1 MESRPYAIFKPYSP
15 IANPL
20 LLPHCWIYTANG
32 NRYPGLRT
40 KRLTDFTHMMKGVSI
55 VGIDEGQWVSHRHC
69 RGGCFFFQKKKS
81 SVRLKKSYLL
91 QYSDLI
97 PFITTLVKDGTDV
110 VISMLTG
117 TFRQTSFP
125 VFGEVCALA
134 DVVIMKTAVCSTC
147 HNRPASFTV
156 RTKQVPR
163 NMTIQVRMQ
172 KGRGRK
178 KTGGCSDINVSLSS
192 VSLFSPYSG
201 PTPSRKSA

>member
-1 MESRPYAIFKPYSP
+1 MQR
-15 IANPL
+15 
-20 LLPHCWIYTANG
+20 
-32 NRYPGLRT
+32 
-40 KRLTDFTHMMKGVSI
+40 GVF
-55 VGIDEGQWVSHRHC
+55 
-69 RGGCFFFQKKKS
+69 FFFQKKKS

-178 KTGGCSDINVSLSS
+178 KNRRV
-192 VSLFSPYSG
+192 FRY
-201 PTPSRKSA
+201 